1 MTYRSATR
9 TLIGIGRTCVA
20 TTFANYALDGFEGF
34 QVVHIYFPVVDAKRA
49 LLKRGTHNNIC
60 AHWNYPH

>member
-9 TLIGIGRTCVA
+9 TLVGIGRTGVA
-20 TTFANYALDGFEGF
+20 TTFANYVLDGFEGF
-34 QVVHIYFPVVDAKRA
+34 KVIHIYFPVVKAKRA

-60 AHWNYPH
+60 AHWNYRH